1 MGCTLELFAVYLF
14 LQSTHFECT
23 CRIIYIYWGYGD
35 VIVRPLG
42 KLHTLDT
49 LKMSQ
54 NFSNKQQAHVSM
66 KSWYSLFSIIV
77 FFWGQAKH
85 RQKNKRGNRNADSY
99 ISVYLYLF

>member
-49 LKMSQ
+49 LKMLQ
-54 NFSNKQQAHVSM
+54 NFSNKQQAYVSI
-66 KSWYSLFSIIV
+66 KSWYSHFSITAVAKRIQTQITLALLK
-77 FFWGQAKH
+77 WGH
-85 RQKNKRGNRNADSY
+85 FELR
-99 ISVYLYLF
+99 